1 MNTKTKAVVA
11 AGLIA
16 SALLGAG
23 LQDVLEQPEVKYE
36 QVNVTMTETITELV
50 EVEVPVNV
58 TEFVEVDNGNLDL
71 VLEELFDNDGSVEYL
86 VEDLDDDELD
96 QIVGRIIFANDV
108 KALAVAEAKSEIVD
122 LLHKE
127 NINGTVLDEDDIERV
142 KVQDDDD
149 EVVIADID
157 YEDLDAEVLVEI
169 KFRQDDV
176 DYLAVVE
183 VEIQLGEVY
192 DIDLKS
198 ISLR

>member
-23 LQDVLEQPEVKYE
+23 LQDVLEQPEVEYE
-36 QVNVTMTETITELV
+36 QVNVTMTETITEVV

-142 KVQDDDD
+142 KVQDDDE
-149 EVVIADID
+149 EVIISDID

-169 KFRQDDV
+169 KFEQDDV
-176 DYLAVVE
+176 RYIATVE
-183 VEIQLGEVY
+183 VEIKDGKVD

>member
-11 AGLIA
+11 TGLIA

-23 LQDVLEQPEVKYE
+23 LQDVLEQPEVEYE

-96 QIVGRIIFANDV
+96 QIVGRITFANDI

-169 KFRQDDV
+169 KFEQDDV
-176 DYLAVVE
+176 NYLAVVE
-183 VEIQLGEVY
+183 VEIKDGKVD